1 MALELHSHVFL
12 CVRRVSIKYSF
23 NFSHKSV
30 TVICLL
36 FSAQYLTI
44 CVKASAQATS
54 SGPAVCILVERRK
67 ATGMLFVVV
76 VVVVFALKLM
86 FHWLWYNASAHSFCP
101 FVLWPSSEHACAS
114 FS

>member
-1 MALELHSHVFL
+1 MDGVLPEMTLELHSHVFL

-30 TVICLL
+30 MVICSS

-54 SGPAVCILVERRK
+54 SGQ
-67 ATGMLFVVV
+67 
-76 VVVVFALKLM
+76 
-86 FHWLWYNASAHSFCP
+86 P
-101 FVLWPSSEHACAS
+101 F
-114 FS
+114 